1 MQIDRAEPGDTKA
14 LADWREVHNV
24 IIPADP
30 LSQADVRERAGRNV
44 LSVAYVNG
52 ELVGC
57 STVRMPEGEERAV
70 VVIARI
76 LPEFRRRGFGTA
88 LFQHC
93 MEQAAEL
100 DPGVIETIVLS
111 ANKEGY
117 EFAIGRG
124 FVEVERGIPEGLED
138 EFVSLQL
145 PVS

>member
-1 MQIDRAEPGDTKA
+1 MRIDRAEPGDRKL
-14 LADWREVHNV
+14 LADWREVHNL

-30 LSQADVRERAGRNV
+30 LSEEDVIERAGRNI

-57 STVRMPEGEERAV
+57 STVRMPDGEERAV

-76 LPEFRRRGFGTA
+76 LPGYRRRGLGTA

-100 DPGVIETIVLS
+100 DPGVIETIILAS
-111 ANKEGY
+111 NKDGY
-117 EFAIGRG
+117 EFAVARG
-124 FVEVERGIPEGLED
+124 FTEVERGVPEGLAE
-138 EFVSLQL
+138 EFVVLQRA
-145 PVS
+145 V